1 MSDIPTLTGQDI
13 GQAARATRAVL
24 DALLAGSVTEAGS
37 EATFHQWVA
46 LNVLGTT
53 GSPVEQTRLV
63 QQLTHTLKVGEAAIL
78 AALDQVVSRGLVM
91 AAGDPVELALT
102 SAGETRFQT
111 ISQGIDQIAQRLY
124 GDLPPDDLAT
134 THRVLAIVTE
144 RADATLGA

>member
-1 MSDIPTLTGQDI
+1 M
-13 GQAARATRAVL
+13 
-24 DALLAGSVTEAGS
+24 
-37 EATFHQWVA
+37 A

-102 SAGETRFQT
+102 FAGETRFQT
-111 ISQGIDQIAQRLY
+111 ISQGIDQIAQPLY